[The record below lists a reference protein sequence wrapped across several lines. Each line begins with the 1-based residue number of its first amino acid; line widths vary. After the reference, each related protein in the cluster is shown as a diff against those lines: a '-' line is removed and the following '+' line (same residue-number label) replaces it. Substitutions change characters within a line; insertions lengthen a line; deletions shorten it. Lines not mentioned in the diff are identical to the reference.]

1 MAAVRRGVK
10 RPARPEG
17 RWALLEQLI
26 GEVLVLSQPADAVI
40 SRFFRERPQIGSR
53 DRGFLAEAAWN
64 VLRNRSWFAH
74 LAGSGSG
81 SMNRRLAI
89 LAVDESE
96 HRGGAMRD
104 ANLGESEL
112 DWLERV
118 RMVASTAQVPPALRQ
133 SMPPW
138 IMERLEASLGSEG
151 ALECASFLR
160 QPAPLDL
167 RVNLLLATPEQ
178 ALAQLAEDGLEVHPL
193 SVLPEALRVSGKPNV
208 SRTKAFE
215 KGWIEVQDLGSQI
228 LARLASPRRGEFIV
242 DLCAGAG
249 GKTLAMGASLRNTG
263 RLYALDTSAA
273 RLARLKPRLARSG
286 LSNVWP
292 CAISGLS
299 DDRVRRL
306 SRKADVV
313 FVDAPCSGLG
323 TLRRNPDLKWRFD
336 AASVAR
342 LAQQQLEI
350 LAAGVRLL
358 KPGGRLVYG
367 TCSLLPE
374 ENQAV
379 VDACLLRFPGLQ
391 RVDCKALLERQR
403 LVIPPEWEAF
413 TPQGDLMLWPQR
425 TGTDGFFGAVLVME
439 SSGWDNSNGVLKS
452 DPQGGQGD

>member
-10 RPARPEG
+10 PPARAEG
-17 RWALLEQLI
+17 RWALLERLT
-26 GEVLVLSQPADAVI
+26 GEVLALSQPADAVI

-89 LAVDESE
+89 LAVDQSE
-96 HRGGAMRD
+96 HRAATMHD
-104 ANLGESEL
+104 AHLSDSEL
-112 DWLERV
+112 QWLERV
-118 RMVASTAQVPPALRQ
+118 RMVASTAQVAPALRQ

-138 IMERLEASLGSEG
+138 IMERLEVSLGSDG

-178 ALAQLAEDGLEVHPL
+178 ALAQLAEDGLEAHPL

-228 LARLASPRRGEFIV
+228 LARLAAPRRGEFIV

-249 GKTLAMGASLRNTG
+249 GKTLAIGASLRNTG

-273 RLARLKPRLARSG
+273 RLARLRPRLARSG

-292 CAISGLS
+292 CAISGLK

-306 SRKADVV
+306 SGKADVV

-342 LAQQQLEI
+342 LVEQQSEI
-350 LAAGVRLL
+350 LATGVRLL

-367 TCSLLPE
+367 TCSLLAD

-379 VDACLLRFPGLQ
+379 VEACLRRFPGL
-391 RVDCKALLERQR
+391 RRLECKTLLERQR
-403 LVIPPEWEAF
+403 LTIPPHWDAF
-413 TPQGDLMLWPQR
+413 TPEGDLMLWPHR
-425 TGTDGFFGAVLVME
+425 SGTDGFFGAVLVME
-439 SSGWDNSNGVLKS
+439 SAGWDNPDGVLKS

>member
-1 MAAVRRGVK
+1 MRRAVK
-10 RPARPEG
+10 RPARTGG
-17 RWALLEQLI
+17 RWELLEQLT
-26 GEVLVLSQPADAVI
+26 GEVLALSQPADTVI
-40 SRFFRERPQIGSR
+40 SRFFRERPGIGSR

-64 VLRNRSWFAH
+64 VLRNRSWFGH
-74 LAGSGSG
+74 LAASGSG
-81 SMNRRLAI
+81 PMNRRLAI
-89 LAVDESE
+89 LAVDESGN
-96 HRGGAMRD
+96 RAGALRD
-104 ANLGESEL
+104 ANLNDSEL
-112 DWLERV
+112 QWLERV
-118 RMVASTAQVPPALRQ
+118 RMVASTAQVPAALRQ

-138 IMERLEASLGSEG
+138 IMERLEAALGIDG
-151 ALECASFLR
+151 AIECASFLR

-178 ALAQLAEDGLEVHPL
+178 ALAKLAEEGLEAHPL
-193 SVLPEALRVSGKPNV
+193 LVLPEALRVSGKPNV

-215 KGWIEVQDLGSQI
+215 KGWVEVQDLGSQI
-228 LARLASPRRGEFIV
+228 LARLAAPRRGEFIV

-249 GKTLAMGASLRNTG
+249 GKTLAMGAALHNTG

-292 CAISGLS
+292 CAISGLA

-306 SRKADVV
+306 ARKADVV

-342 LAQQQLEI
+342 LVGQQLEI
-350 LAAGVRLL
+350 LAAGIRLL

-367 TCSLLPE
+367 TCSLLTD

-379 VDACLLRFPGLQ
+379 IDACLLQFPGL
-391 RVDCKALLERQR
+391 RRTDCRALLERQR
-403 LVIPPEWEAF
+403 LSIPPQWDAF
-413 TPQGDLMLWPQR
+413 TPQGDLMLWPHR
-425 TGTDGFFGAVLVME
+425 TGTDGFYGAVLVME
-439 SSGWDNSNGVLKS
+439 SSGWDNPDGVLKS
-452 DPQGGQGD
+452 DPRGGQGD